1 MSSGAELWVVPTD
14 LHDSDYDALESVRK
28 REMNLRS
35 GTLAVQRLVGVT
47 VGLLSGVGAAG
58 VGWGMPAQLENA
70 EAQPPIQQT
79 QNALADGSSSSPSS
93 SPSSSSVPPVELPSA
108 AFVAVPMQP
117 PATSANTAPDAA
129 QIDLTSSTQAT
140 DLLKPDLLKPT
151 ESSPAIAQL
160 DPLEPEVEQ
169 EQNAEKSEE
178 LRVPAGQG
186 ETITEI
192 QLQYVDR
199 DGQPVEG
206 RTQPEIIIREFELQ
220 PGDTYDPVL
229 AKEGLARVVSL
240 AAIRDASIRL
250 EPATDPTQAIMVVVL
265 RESGPIAFY
274 PGNQVTRPS
283 VLRGITTPEPVP
295 VVPLRLNGIQL
306 PGSIQWRNIAGLDQS
321 LTFGALFGDQAD
333 GFDLTFANPWIAGTN
348 HFGYALNFQG
358 IGYLNPTFNSGDEV
372 ELPDGNTDF
381 WERRVGGGIQI
392 VQNPMPELG
401 WAAGL
406 SYQQVS
412 MREALTGSR
421 LFTKDAEGNR
431 LVLSDDGIDSLLTF
445 NATLDYDNLNNPL
458 FPTQGSHFQLGIDQS
473 IPVGDASILYTR
485 PTANFTQFLPLSFIT
500 VDGTPST
507 LLFNLQG
514 GTLLGDT
521 PPYEAFVLGGSSS
534 VRGYGAG
541 ALGNPQTYLQTSL
554 EYRAPFAMLRIK
566 QPLLQEAL
574 GDRVLFAANVFADYA
589 TGFGTQTFVT
599 GEPGVVRGKPGA
611 GFGFGLGLLAT
622 SKVGLVRLEAGLSDQ
637 GDFALIFTIGDRF

>member
-1 MSSGAELWVVPTD
+1 
-14 LHDSDYDALESVRK
+14 
-28 REMNLRS
+28 MNLRS

-58 VGWGMPAQLENA
+58 VGWGMPIQLENA
-70 EAQPPIQQT
+70 EARLPIEQT
-79 QNALADGSSSSPSS
+79 PNAIADSSSSNSS
-93 SPSSSSVPPVELPSA
+93 SNSSNSSSSSSVPPVELPSA
-108 AFVAVPMQP
+108 ASVAVPVPMQP
-117 PATSANTAPDAA
+117 PVTSANTAPDAA
-129 QIDLTSSTQAT
+129 QIDLISSTQAT

-151 ESSPAIAQL
+151 ESSSAIAQL

-169 EQNAEKSEE
+169 EQDAEKSED

-192 QLQYVDR
+192 ELQYVDR

-206 RTQPEIIIREFELQ
+206 RTRPEIITREFELQ
-220 PGDTYDPVL
+220 PGDSYDPVL

-250 EPATDPTQAIMVVVL
+250 EPAADPTQAVMVIVL
-265 RESGPIAFY
+265 RESGSIAFY
-274 PGNQVTRPS
+274 PGNQIARPS

-306 PGSIQWRNIAGLDQS
+306 PGSIQWRNISGLNQS
-321 LTFGALFGDQAD
+321 LTFGALFGDQAN
-333 GFDLTFANPWIAGTN
+333 GFDLTFANPWVTGTD

-358 IGYLNPTFNSGDEV
+358 IGYLNPTFNADEEV

-392 VQNPMPELG
+392 VQNPTPEFG

-421 LFTKDAEGNR
+421 LFTTDADGNR
-431 LVLSDDGIDSLLTF
+431 LVLSNDGIDSLLTF
-445 NATLDYDNLNNPL
+445 NVTLDYDNLNDPF
-458 FPTQGSHFQLGIDQS
+458 FPTQGSHFQFGLDQS

-485 PTANFTQFLPLSFIT
+485 PTANFTQFLPLNFIT

-521 PPYEAFVLGGSSS
+521 PPYEAFILGGSSS

-541 ALGNPQTYLQTSL
+541 EVGSPQTYLQGSV
-554 EYRAPFAMLRIK
+554 EYRAPFAALKIDS
-566 QPLLQEAL
+566 PLLQEAL
-574 GDRVLFAANVFADYA
+574 GKRVLFVANAFVDYG
-589 TGFGTQTFVT
+589 TGFGTQTFIT
-599 GEPGVVRGKPGA
+599 GEPGVVRGKPGE
-611 GFGFGLGLLAT
+611 GLGLGLGLLAT
-622 SKVGLVRLEAGLSDQ
+622 SNVGLVRLEVGVSDR
-637 GDFALIFTIGDRF
+637 GDFALVFTIGDRF